1 MCLTHDNHLYIVT
14 MEETEMKS
22 LDPRAPVGM
31 YKMKLEGSNIFHK
44 ALVNGLLK
52 VIYNISI
59 ISMPNFS
66 AWMYI

>member
-1 MCLTHDNHLYIVT
+1 MCLTHDNYLYIVT

-31 YKMKLEGSNIFHK
+31 YKMKLEGSNTFHK
-44 ALVNGLLK
+44 TLVNGLL
-52 VIYNISI
+52 IYNISI